1 MIKDKDIDGI
11 YIMAYRRQLMALAWN
26 FAVINFNLVTNTND
40 NDELLIEPT
49 VYAEK
54 VASLFDRYLKQWEN
68 QRP

>member
-26 FAVINFNLVTNTND
+26 FAANNFNLVTQTND
-40 NDELLIEPT
+40 DELLIEPR